1 MTECVT
7 GITVRDIY
15 VTHIATCV
23 PIKMDEL
30 ETVRK
35 SYFEDHM
42 DEVDR
47 SDVIRT
53 FSTVVLLLKGPM
65 DRISSLN
72 VYIQDI

>member
-1 MTECVT
+1 MT
-7 GITVRDIY
+7 GITVTEIY
-15 VTHIATCV
+15 MSHISPCV

-42 DEVDR
+42 DEFDR

-53 FSTVVLLLKGPM
+53 LSTVVQLFKGPM

>member
-1 MTECVT
+1 MS
-7 GITVRDIY
+7 
-15 VTHIATCV
+15 HISPCV

-42 DEVDR
+42 DEVGRDT
-47 SDVIRT
+47 DV
-53 FSTVVLLLKGPM
+53 STVVQLLKGPM

>member
-1 MTECVT
+1 MS
-7 GITVRDIY
+7 
-15 VTHIATCV
+15 HISPCV

-35 SYFEDHM
+35 SYFEDHI
-42 DEVDR
+42 DEVGRDT
-47 SDVIRT
+47 DV
-53 FSTVVLLLKGPM
+53 STVVQLLKGPM